1 MFFSPTDP
9 VLFSPT
15 KGDGFFDIVTQAGPT
30 YDGSFVR
37 AFGPSFM
44 QEFGTLVTG
53 GVRQQDT
60 YLRKILPES
69 LGNGVCGWLYWCMR
83 DIDAN
88 NTAPYNTT
96 GLETSL
102 GLFNADDTI
111 KPGLTYYADFAREIA
126 RMTAP
131 NSGKPLPEADP
142 DAIGLYVPLHYYELG
157 DSTSNPGNRPSEQSG
172 HATVA
177 YALLR
182 KLGESTRVVRGDRP
196 LPTGADLK
204 VLLVTSSIL
213 VASEIDNLSWYV
225 KSGGK
230 LIWHGISAKYFTG
243 VAKAAAE
250 SLVGADYI
258 GSLDASRSLQVT
270 FGSTSWHLP
279 PSAYLHGNMT
289 SAARLGQLK
298 AGTKAWYARE
308 EEHVPMMT
316 LSTNNRSGGAVFAS
330 VAAVDTITLAL
341 MGQPSTRDAWA
352 EWFSCALSCVR
363 SGCAADGPGQLPL
376 APTENHEVPAVTYAT
391 HAQSKTMEVNQP
403 QKLPMNAL
411 VYGDGGAVAVAL
423 KELGDLGLH
432 ARSIPVPLAASSFG
446 NASLLLVERTMSL
459 PDMDV
464 TFAWLRESRKGR
476 CVIWSGFS
484 TSSLNR
490 ELYTSAGVAAV
501 DIRTA
506 LPSSVTAFGRR
517 FDFNLSGGEDF
528 IEFSVKEPVQR
539 PSWGA
544 AEVVATDDRGIDV
557 LHRHQ
562 HGGTLDG
569 VFVMSSLSAEL
580 ALEMP
585 ASDRKAWFTA
595 LLSLCGNRTVD
606 GGSPAV

>member
-1 MFFSPTDP
+1 
-9 VLFSPT
+9 
-15 KGDGFFDIVTQAGPT
+15 
-30 YDGSFVR
+30 
-37 AFGPSFM
+37 
-44 QEFGTLVTG
+44 
-53 GVRQQDT
+53 
-60 YLRKILPES
+60 
-69 LGNGVCGWLYWCMR
+69 
-83 DIDAN
+83 
-88 NTAPYNTT
+88 
-96 GLETSL
+96 
-102 GLFNADDTI
+102 
-111 KPGLTYYADFAREIA
+111 
-126 RMTAP
+126 
-131 NSGKPLPEADP
+131 
-142 DAIGLYVPLHYYELG
+142 
-157 DSTSNPGNRPSEQSG
+157 
-172 HATVA
+172 
-177 YALLR
+177 
-182 KLGESTRVVRGDRP
+182 
-196 LPTGADLK
+196 
-204 VLLVTSSIL
+204 
-213 VASEIDNLSWYV
+213 
-225 KSGGK
+225 
-230 LIWHGISAKYFTG
+230 
-243 VAKAAAE
+243 
-250 SLVGADYI
+250 
-258 GSLDASRSLQVT
+258 
-270 FGSTSWHLP
+270 
-279 PSAYLHGNMT
+279 
-289 SAARLGQLK
+289 
-298 AGTKAWYARE
+298 
-308 EEHVPMMT
+308 
-316 LSTNNRSGGAVFAS
+316 
-330 VAAVDTITLAL
+330 
-341 MGQPSTRDAWA
+341 
-352 EWFSCALSCVR
+352 
-363 SGCAADGPGQLPL
+363 
-376 APTENHEVPAVTYAT
+376 
-391 HAQSKTMEVNQP
+391 MEVNQP